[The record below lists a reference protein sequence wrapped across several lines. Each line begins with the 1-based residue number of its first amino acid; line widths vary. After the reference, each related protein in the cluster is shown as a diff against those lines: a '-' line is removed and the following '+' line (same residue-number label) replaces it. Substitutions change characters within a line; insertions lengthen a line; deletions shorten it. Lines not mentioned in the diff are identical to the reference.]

1 MKLKDIVEILDADA
15 LRRLAIKQDEW
26 IKDLETANESWKE
39 ENRKSLELANDRDD
53 IIIKLNTRRDDAER
67 ELRNR
72 IQTVDWHLDIFRD
85 IAHAI
90 NSKSKTFTNK
100 DVIESVKTSLSNL
113 FTVDKAEG
121 LIVDDEGEIIKQ

>member
-53 IIIKLNTRRDDAER
+53 IIIKLNTRRDDTER

>member
-39 ENRKSLELANDRDD
+39 ENRKSLELADDRAD